1 MSSFSVEIDT
11 SLLSVIYYCVTS
23 QLQMASNNNHFYLL
37 MNLWVSNLG
46 WAQLDSS
53 PGLVWVC

>member
-1 MSSFSVEIDT
+1 MFSFSVEIDT
-11 SLLSVIYYCVTS
+11 SLVSVIYYCVTS
-23 QLQMASNNNHFYLL
+23 QFQMASNNNHFYLL
-37 MNLWVSNLG
+37 MTLWVSNLG